1 MVFSFRLLLV
11 VLPSSGTVSN
21 SLASVIMPYHI
32 HVTLSIYDSL
42 EKINA
47 ILSPELQSAHVKVSF
62 RDKFMYHKGSEGSSG
77 A

>member
-1 MVFSFRLLLV
+1 M
-11 VLPSSGTVSN
+11 SN

-32 HVTLSIYDSL
+32 HVTLSIHDSL

-77 A
+77 AFAFGERCQF